1 MDREKYVDESWKES
15 AQKEKELLSQQ
26 NPSAGTAKPHSAPSE
41 EKFEH
46 KDSPQEQSR
55 HDEPADSSAVSFLN
69 YVSSLAYQ
77 AMMFLGL
84 IPHPE
89 TGEQMEAD
97 AEQAKLFID
106 TLIMLRQKT
115 KGNLSKKEED
125 MLNASIYE
133 LQMRFVEA
141 TGKAGKKP

>member
-1 MDREKYVDESWKES
+1 MEREKYVDESWKES
-15 AQKEKELLSQQ
+15 VEQEKELLSQHIPQ
-26 NPSAGTAKPHSAPSE
+26 PGATKSPSSRPD
-41 EKFEH
+41 EKSTRRET
-46 KDSPQEQSR
+46 PPEQSR
-55 HDEPADSSAVSFLN
+55 ADEPADPSAVSFLN

-125 MLNASIYE
+125 MLNTSIYE
-133 LQMRFVEA
+133 LQMRFVEVS
-141 TGKAGKKP
+141 GKASKP